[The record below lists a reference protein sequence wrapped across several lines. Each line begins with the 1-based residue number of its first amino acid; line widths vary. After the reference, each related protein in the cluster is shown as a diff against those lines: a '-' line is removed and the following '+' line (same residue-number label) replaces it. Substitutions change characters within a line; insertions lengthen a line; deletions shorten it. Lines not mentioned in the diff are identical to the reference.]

1 MQKVK
6 LPLTID
12 AKRAAQKKLDYV
24 GSYTPEQVARVAE
37 SVVSV
42 DSDVDS
48 ELSFDI
54 DNQRLTVVR
63 GSSVTDVTLECQR
76 CGQHFHRHVH
86 VTYCFSPVVNDE
98 KAEALPE
105 EYEPIEIDDF
115 GEISLLSMIEDEII
129 LSLPAYPVHDSEH
142 CEVSEA
148 DMVYGKL
155 PSEVEK
161 PNPFAALASLK
172 KST

>member
-12 AKRAAQKKLDYV
+12 AQRAAQKNLDYV
-24 GSYTPEQVARVAE
+24 GSYTPEQVARIAE

-42 DSDVDS
+42 DSDVES
-48 ELSFDI
+48 KLSFKI
-54 DNQRLTVVR
+54 DNQRLTVIEGHSEV
-63 GSSVTDVTLECQR
+63 DVTLQCQR
-76 CGQHFHRHVH
+76 CGKNFKHHVY
-86 VTYCFSPVVNDE
+86 VSYCFSPVVNDE

-105 EYEPIEIDDF
+105 QYEPDYVDEF
-115 GEISLLSMIEDEII
+115 GEINLLGMLEDEII
-129 LSLPAYPVHDSEH
+129 LSLPVVPVHDAEH

-148 DMVYGKL
+148 DMVYGEL
-155 PSEVEK
+155 PPEVEK
-161 PNPFAALASLK
+161 PNPFAVLASLK

>member
-12 AKRAAQKKLDYV
+12 AQRAAQKNLDYV
-24 GSYTPEQVARVAE
+24 GSYTPEQVTRIAE

-42 DSDVDS
+42 DSDVES
-48 ELSFDI
+48 ELSFKI
-54 DNQRLTVVR
+54 DKRRLTVIE
-63 GSSVTDVTLECQR
+63 GHSELDVTLQCQR
-76 CGQHFHRHVH
+76 CRKDFKHHVY
-86 VTYCFSPVVNDE
+86 VSYCFSPVVSDE

-105 EYEPIEIDDF
+105 EYEPVYVNEF
-115 GEISLLSMIEDEII
+115 GEINLLGMLEDEII
-129 LSLPAYPVHDSEH
+129 LSLPVVPVHDSEH

-148 DMVYGKL
+148 DMVYGQL
-155 PSEVEK
+155 PPEVEK

>member
-12 AKRAAQKKLDYV
+12 AQRAAQKNLDYV
-24 GSYTPEQVARVAE
+24 GSYKPEQVTRIAE

-42 DSDVDS
+42 DSDVES
-48 ELSFDI
+48 ELSFKI
-54 DNQRLTVVR
+54 DDQRLTVIEGHSDV
-63 GSSVTDVTLECQR
+63 DVTLQCQR
-76 CGQHFHRHVH
+76 CRKDFKHHVY
-86 VTYCFSPVVNDE
+86 VSYCFSPVVSDE

-105 EYEPIEIDDF
+105 GYEPIQIDEF
-115 GEISLLSMIEDEII
+115 GEIDLLGMIEDEII
-129 LSLPAYPVHDSEH
+129 LSLPVVPVHDSEH

-148 DMVYGKL
+148 DMVFGEL
-155 PSEVEK
+155 PPEAEK
-161 PNPFAALASLK
+161 PNPFAVLASLK

>member
-63 GSSVTDVTLECQR
+63 
-76 CGQHFHRHVH
+76 
-86 VTYCFSPVVNDE
+86 
-98 KAEALPE
+98 
-105 EYEPIEIDDF
+105 
-115 GEISLLSMIEDEII
+115 
-129 LSLPAYPVHDSEH
+129 
-142 CEVSEA
+142 EVR
-148 DMVYGKL
+148 
-155 PSEVEK
+155 
-161 PNPFAALASLK
+161 
-172 KST
+172 

>member
-12 AKRAAQKKLDYV
+12 VQRAAQKNLDYV
-24 GSYTPEQVARVAE
+24 GSYKPEQVTRIAE

-42 DSDVDS
+42 DSDVES
-48 ELSFDI
+48 ELSFKI
-54 DNQRLTVVR
+54 DNQRLTVIEGHSDV
-63 GSSVTDVTLECQR
+63 DVTLQCQR
-76 CGQHFHRHVH
+76 CRKDFKHHVY
-86 VTYCFSPVVNDE
+86 VSYCFSPVVSDE

-105 EYEPIEIDDF
+105 GYEPIQIDEF
-115 GEISLLSMIEDEII
+115 GEIDLLGMIEDEII
-129 LSLPAYPVHDSEH
+129 LSLPVVPVHDSEH

-148 DMVYGKL
+148 DMVFGEL
-155 PSEVEK
+155 PPEAEK
-161 PNPFAALASLK
+161 PNPFAVLASLK

>member
-12 AKRAAQKKLDYV
+12 AQRAAQKNLDYV
-24 GSYTPEQVARVAE
+24 GSYTPEQVARIAE

-42 DSDVDS
+42 DSDVES
-48 ELSFDI
+48 KLSFKI
-54 DNQRLTVVR
+54 DNQRLTVIEGHSEV
-63 GSSVTDVTLECQR
+63 DVTLQCQR
-76 CGQHFHRHVH
+76 CGKNFKHHVY
-86 VTYCFSPVVNDE
+86 VSYCFSPVVSDE

-105 EYEPIEIDDF
+105 QYEPVYVDEF
-115 GEISLLSMIEDEII
+115 GEINLLGMLEDEII
-129 LSLPAYPVHDSEH
+129 LSLPVVPVHDSEH

-148 DMVYGKL
+148 DMVYGEL
-155 PSEVEK
+155 PPEVEK
-161 PNPFAALASLK
+161 PNPFAVLASLK

>member
-12 AKRAAQKKLDYV
+12 AQRAAQKNLDYV
-24 GSYTPEQVARVAE
+24 GSYTPEQVTRIAE

-42 DSDVDS
+42 DSDVEC
-48 ELSFDI
+48 ELAFEI
-54 DNQRLTVVR
+54 DKQRLTVVK
-63 GSSVTDVTLECQR
+63 GHAQVDVTLQCQR
-76 CGQHFHRHVH
+76 CRKDFKHHTDVS
-86 VTYCFSPVVNDE
+86 YCFSPVVDDE

-105 EYEPIEIDDF
+105 GYEPVQFDEF
-115 GEISLLSMIEDEII
+115 GEIDLLGLIEDEII
-129 LSLPAYPVHDSEH
+129 LSLPVVPVHDSEH

-148 DMVYGKL
+148 DMVFGEL
-155 PSEVEK
+155 PPEAAK
-161 PNPFAALASLK
+161 PNPFAVLASLK